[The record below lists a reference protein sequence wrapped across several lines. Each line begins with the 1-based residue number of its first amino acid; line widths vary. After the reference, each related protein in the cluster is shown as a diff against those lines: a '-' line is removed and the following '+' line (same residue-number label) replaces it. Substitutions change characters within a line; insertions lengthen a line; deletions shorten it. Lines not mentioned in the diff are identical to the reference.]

1 MSTSQPQN
9 GRSPVRAVAA
19 RAGHFHAHEHFFVD
33 VSFAGPLPEGA
44 VPSAEF
50 AGPLGPGGPALTF
63 WTTSDA
69 DIDGDRTRF
78 RLSGI
83 IPREAPAGTYRV
95 TFVQIGWSEDMP
107 PAWTPVLR
115 NLENLGGDAVIVV
128 DPARAVVQ
136 PPIPDVVGI
145 GEVVPEP

>member
-1 MSTSQPQN
+1 MSKPEN

-33 VSFAGPLPEGA
+33 VTFASPLPDGA

-63 WTTSDA
+63 WTAADT
-69 DIDGDRTRF
+69 DIDGDRRRF

-83 IPREAPAGTYRV
+83 IPREAPAGTYRI

-107 PAWTPVLR
+107 PAWNPVLR
-115 NLENLGGDAVIVV
+115 TLDQLGGDAVIIV
-128 DPARAVVQ
+128 DPPRHLVQ
-136 PPIPDVVGI
+136 PAVPEVVGI
-145 GEVVPEP
+145 GEVVPES